1 MLKVNNVTKA
11 FGSKKVLEEVSFEIK
26 QGEKV
31 AIVGESG
38 RGKTT
43 LLNIIGMIEKP
54 TSGTIDLCGYE
65 NVKVN
70 SKQSRT
76 LYRDH
81 IGYLFQNFALLDNE
95 TVLKNFKV
103 AIHTKVFRHIAKE
116 KIATVL
122 KNVGLENYERK
133 KVYNLSGGEQQ
144 RVALARLMLKP
155 CDIVLADEPTGSLD
169 SKNRDRV
176 LAHLDQLNAEG
187 KTIIVV
193 THDTYVA
200 NWCDRIIEL

>member
-1 MLKVNNVTKA
+1 MLRVNNVTKS
-11 FGSKKVLEEVSFEIK
+11 FGNKMVLTELSFEID

-31 AIVGESG
+31 AIIGESG

-43 LLNIIGMIEKP
+43 LLNIIGLIEKP
-54 TSGTIDLCGYE
+54 TSGTIDLCGFE

-70 SKQSRT
+70 SKQSRV

-95 TVLKNFKV
+95 TVMQNFKV
-103 AIHTKVFRHIAKE
+103 AIHSKAFRYIAKE
-116 KIATVL
+116 KIAKVL
-122 KNVGLENYERK
+122 KNVGLENYENK

-169 SKNRDRV
+169 VKNRDRV
-176 LAHLDQLNAEG
+176 LEHLDQLNREG
-187 KTIIVV
+187 KTIIIV
-193 THDTYVA
+193 THDSYVA